1 MRLLRKKVPA
11 TFFRRVIAYFLDA
24 IIVSLIIGLPLA
36 AESFNEEKFTF
47 EFNGDFDIKD
57 LIRTTAVSILT
68 VLYWSVFE
76 YNLKQSPGKMLLKI
90 YVNPTDK
97 NLTFSHAVVRNLS
110 KMSGLLLLID
120 CLYMVIKK
128 TNQRYLETVAKT
140 EVLRYE

>member
-1 MRLLRKKVPA
+1 MPA

-36 AESFNEEKFTF
+36 AEAFNEEKFPF

-57 LIRTTAVSILT
+57 LIRTTAVSVLT

>member
-1 MRLLRKKVPA
+1 M
-11 TFFRRVIAYFLDA
+11 
-24 IIVSLIIGLPLA
+24 PLA